1 MRPDFGPNLQMAFVV
16 PNLDAAIAHWVNVQG
31 IGPFFVLRHCEVSN
45 VVYRGTQPVAVDF
58 GVAIAQWGGVQVELI
73 EQYCDTPSGYRDV
86 YARGEGGFHHTCVV
100 VPDLEGALAHYAA
113 MGAPLA
119 IRGDFGAGKWAYVD
133 TRAQLGCMTELVG
146 DNPDIR
152 AFFKM
157 IADAAVDWDGS
168 NPVREL

>member
-16 PNLDAAIAHWVNVQG
+16 RNLDEAIAQWLKVQG
-31 IGPFFVLRHCEVSN
+31 IGPFYVLRHCEVAN
-45 VVYRGTQPVAVDF
+45 VVYRGTQPVEVDF
-58 GVAIAQWGGVQVELI
+58 GVGIAQWGGVQVELI

-133 TRAQLGCMTELVG
+133 TRPQLGCMTELVG

-157 IADAAVDWDGS
+157 IADASVNWDGS
-168 NPVREL
+168 DPVREL